1 MKKLNGTPAV
11 AEGYIEEKMQYVTNF
26 KKVILMLLK
35 AVSEKFTRKLV
46 LEQEILSN
54 ISDCIIQVYVAE
66 SVVLRIKKMEAL
78 KGEEASKLY
87 REMADVF
94 VYDAAARIAK
104 FASDTTYSFAYGEV
118 RELLEKGITAFTKV
132 AGVNVKEARRK
143 IADQLI
149 EENKYCF

>member
-1 MKKLNGTPAV
+1 MVNPLYIVMKA
-11 AEGYIEEKMQYVTNF
+11 A
-26 KKVILMLLK
+26 
-35 AVSEKFTRKLV
+35 SEKFTRKLV

-66 SVVLRIKKMEAL
+66 SVVLRVKKMEAL
-78 KGEEASKLY
+78 KGEEYSKIY

-94 VYDAAARIAK
+94 VFDAAARIRK
-104 FASDTTYSFAYGEV
+104 FALDTTYSFAYGEV
-118 RELLEKGITAFTKV
+118 RDLLEKGINLFTSV